1 MELNKF
7 IEFKKKLIKN
17 ISNIIVGKDK
27 EIELIITS
35 FISSGHIL
43 LEDIPGVG
51 KTTLVKAF
59 AKSLGLEF
67 KRVQFT
73 PDLLPS
79 DLTGINFYNPK
90 TSEFEFK
97 KGPLFTNII
106 LADEINR
113 ATPRTQSALLEAME
127 ERQIT
132 VDGQTIKLP
141 IPFMVLATQNPIES
155 YGTFP
160 LPEAQ
165 IDRFLMKISLGYPER
180 EEEIKIIDKFVQG
193 DFEKNL
199 EAVVDFEEMKYVK
212 ESYTKVKANKDVLN
226 YILDIIKAT
235 RNDSR
240 IELGV
245 SPRGTLALF
254 KSCQAF
260 AALNGRDFII
270 PEDVKYLAPY
280 ILSHRIL
287 TKQSSKESFYI
298 INSILENTPVPLEN
312 F

>member
-1 MELNKF
+1 
-7 IEFKKKLIKN
+7 
-17 ISNIIVGKDK
+17 
-27 EIELIITS
+27 
-35 FISSGHIL
+35 
-43 LEDIPGVG
+43 
-51 KTTLVKAF
+51 
-59 AKSLGLEF
+59 
-67 KRVQFT
+67 
-73 PDLLPS
+73 
-79 DLTGINFYNPK
+79 
-90 TSEFEFK
+90 
-97 KGPLFTNII
+97 
-106 LADEINR
+106 
-113 ATPRTQSALLEAME
+113 ME
-127 ERQIT
+127 EKQIT

-180 EEEIKIIDKFVQG
+180 EEEFKIIDKFVKG
-193 DFEKNL
+193 DFEKDID
-199 EAVVDFEEMKYVK
+199 AVVDFDEIKYVK
-212 ESYTKVKANKDVLN
+212 ENYTKVKANQDVLN

>member
-1 MELNKF
+1 METTKFVDFKEKLLN
-7 IEFKKKLIKN
+7 N
-17 ISNIIVGKDK
+17 ISKIIVGKDK

-35 FISSGHIL
+35 FITSGHIL
-43 LEDIPGVG
+43 LEDVPGVG

-59 AKSLGLEF
+59 AKSLGLDF

-79 DLTGINFYNPK
+79 DLTGINFYNQK
-90 TSEFEFK
+90 ENKFELK
-97 KGPLFTNII
+97 KGPLFANII

-127 ERQIT
+127 EKQIT
-132 VDGQTIKLP
+132 LDGESLKLP
-141 IPFMVLATQNPIES
+141 SPFMVLATQNPVES

-193 DFEKNL
+193 DFEKEL
-199 EAVVDFEEMKYVK
+199 DAVVSIDEIKYVK
-212 ESYTKVKANKDVLN
+212 ENYIKVKAHQDVLN
-226 YILDIIKAT
+226 YMLDIIKAT

-254 KSCQAF
+254 KACQAF
-260 AALNGRDFII
+260 AALKGRDFII

-280 ILSHRIL
+280 ILSHRIIA
-287 TKQSSKESFYI
+287 KQSSKESFYI
-298 INSILENTPVPLEN
+298 INSILENIPVPLEN